1 MRAAARGT
9 ARTRRVGTRPA
20 PARAPPPLWR
30 GWRDHRLARS
40 WTASC
45 SSSAHAL
52 ALAVEV
58 IDDQVLA
65 EVLRADEEGPPLIDA
80 RHLVDEVLE
89 IGIVPQHED
98 VDGDALARRP
108 MHLAQRLQD
117 RDLRRRPVEVPPS
130 PFLPHTAPPPATH
143 PTLLVL
149 TVPAAQRLPAP

>member
-1 MRAAARGT
+1 MRAAARCT
-9 ARTRRVGTRPA
+9 ARTRRAGTRPA

-30 GWRDHRLARS
+30 GWRDHRLALS

-45 SSSAHAL
+45 YRSAHAL
-52 ALAVEV
+52 ALAVEI

-65 EVLRADEEGPPLIDA
+65 EVLRADEEGPPFVDP

-89 IGIVPQHED
+89 IGVVPQHED

-117 RDLRRRPVEVPPS
+117 RALRRRPVEPP
-130 PFLPHTAPPPATH
+130 PTALLPHVGAAIGNH
-143 PTLLVL
+143 HHLL
-149 TVPAAQRLPAP
+149 AR